1 MCAILVVV
9 LLYAAQNPCILP
21 FSKALITMSRPEYIG
36 LPARQEG
43 SGAIT

>member
-1 MCAILVVV
+1 MGTILVVE
-9 LLYAAQNPCILP
+9 LLYAAPNPSILP